1 MVAGARDVAASHLAL
16 LPLGS
21 NGADISPSAPCVTVS
36 QACAALAAGDFK
48 RAESLLRDAQRHAV
62 ESTVRRGGV
71 QPYLGSTSRAL
82 LGSTLLARSM
92 PTERGGGG
100 EPKCAKEAGKILA
113 KAMRGTKHILG
124 DGSSLAAACGTL
136 EALAKA

>member
-1 MVAGARDVAASHLAL
+1 M
-16 LPLGS
+16 
-21 NGADISPSAPCVTVS
+21 
-36 QACAALAAGDFK
+36 
-48 RAESLLRDAQRHAV
+48 
-62 ESTVRRGGV
+62 
-71 QPYLGSTSRAL
+71 
-82 LGSTLLARSM
+82 ARSM

-113 KAMRGTKHILG
+113 KAMRGTRHLLG